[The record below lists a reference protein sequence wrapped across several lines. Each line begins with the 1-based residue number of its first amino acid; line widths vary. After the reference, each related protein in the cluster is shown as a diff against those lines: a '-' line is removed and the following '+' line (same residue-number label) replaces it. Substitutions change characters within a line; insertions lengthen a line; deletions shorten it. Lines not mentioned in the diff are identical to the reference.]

1 MLVRTSLAEK
11 KAGRELL
18 DTANFR
24 RTLAGICLIIQPFL
38 NLISVAISPQ
48 QSTDT
53 SEQLAMIGA
62 HPTRFLI
69 ANILDLLWLLLV
81 IPAVL
86 GLLHLL
92 RSGGALLGHIG
103 CGLVLAG
110 AVGAAAYRG
119 VNLGQLQ
126 VVESAL
132 NQGQLL
138 TAFAQPSLGSLVV
151 MLISAIGLV
160 IGYALLA
167 VGLWRTRAAPRGASG
182 LIVAF
187 LVVDIV
193 GLVAGGNKGVLLV
206 AHTLLL
212 VGLGWI
218 GVKILMMSNAQWR
231 AEVGTQVRS

>member
-1 MLVRTSLAEK
+1 MDA
-11 KAGRELL
+11 
-18 DTANFR
+18 ANFR

-38 NLISVAISPQ
+38 NLISVAISPP
-48 QSTDT
+48 QSTDP
-53 SEQLAMIGA
+53 SEQLAMMGA
-62 HPTRFLI
+62 HPTRFVISSL
-69 ANILDLLWLLLV
+69 LDLLWLLLL

-86 GLLHLL
+86 GLLHLLL

-103 CGLVLAG
+103 CGFVLAG
-110 AVGAAAYRG
+110 AVGVAAYRG
-119 VNLGQLQ
+119 VNLAQLQ

-132 NQGQLL
+132 KQGQLL
-138 TAFAQPSLGSLVV
+138 TAFGQPSLGSVVV
-151 MLISAIGLV
+151 MLISAMGLV

-193 GLVAGGNKGVLLV
+193 GLAAGGNKGVLLV

-218 GVKILMMSNAQWR
+218 GVKILAMLDAQWR

>member
-1 MLVRTSLAEK
+1 
-11 KAGRELL
+11 
-18 DTANFR
+18 
-24 RTLAGICLIIQPFL
+24 
-38 NLISVAISPQ
+38 
-48 QSTDT
+48 
-53 SEQLAMIGA
+53 MIGA
-62 HPTRFLI
+62 HPTRFFI
-69 ANILDLLWLLLV
+69 ANLLDLLWLLLL

-103 CGLVLAG
+103 CGFVLAG
-110 AVGAAAYRG
+110 TVGAAAYRG

-126 VVESAL
+126 VVESTL
-132 NQGQLL
+132 KQGQVL
-138 TAFAQPSLGSLVV
+138 TAFGQPSLGSILV
-151 MLISAIGLV
+151 MLLSAIGLV

-167 VGLWRTRAAPRGASG
+167 VGLWRTRAAPRGASA

-193 GLVAGGNKGVLLV
+193 GLAAGGNKVVLLV

-218 GVKILMMSNAQWR
+218 GVKILAMSDAQWR
-231 AEVGTQVRS
+231 AQVGTRDRS

>member
-1 MLVRTSLAEK
+1 
-11 KAGRELL
+11 L
-18 DTANFR
+18 DVSNFR
-24 RTLAGICLIIQPFL
+24 RTLAGICLIIQPLL

-69 ANILDLLWLLLV
+69 SSLLDLLWLVLL

-92 RSGGALLGHIG
+92 SSRSVLLGHIG
-103 CGLVLAG
+103 CGFALAG

-126 VVESAL
+126 VVESDL
-132 NQGQLL
+132 NREQVL
-138 TAFAQPSLGSLVV
+138 TAFGQASLGSVVV
-151 MLISAIGLV
+151 MLISVIGL
-160 IGYALLA
+160 ILGYALLA
-167 VGLWRTRAAPRGASG
+167 VGLWRTRAAPRGASA
-182 LIVAF
+182 LIVVF
-187 LVVDIV
+187 LVIDVV
-193 GLVAGGNKGVLLV
+193 GLAAADGNKGVLLV

-218 GVKILMMSNAQWR
+218 GVRILAMSDAQWR
-231 AEVGTQVRS
+231 AEVGTQIRS

>member
-1 MLVRTSLAEK
+1 
-11 KAGRELL
+11 L

-24 RTLAGICLIIQPFL
+24 RTLAGICLIIQPFI
-38 NLISVAISPQ
+38 NLISVAISPL

-62 HPTRFLI
+62 YPTRFLI
-69 ANILDLLWLLLV
+69 SSLLDLLWLLLL

-92 RSGGALLGHIG
+92 RARGTLLGHIG
-103 CGLVLAG
+103 GAFALAG

-119 VNLGQLQ
+119 VNLAQLQ
-126 VVESAL
+126 VAQSGL
-132 NQGQLL
+132 DQGEVLA
-138 TAFAQPSLGSLVV
+138 AFGQASLGSVVV
-151 MLISAIGLV
+151 MLMSAIGLIV
-160 IGYALLA
+160 GYALLA

-193 GLVAGGNKGVLLV
+193 GLATGGNKEVLLV

-218 GVKILMMSNAQWR
+218 GVRILAMSDAQWR

>member
-1 MLVRTSLAEK
+1 M
-11 KAGRELL
+11 

-24 RTLAGICLIIQPFL
+24 RTLAGMCLIIQPFL
-38 NLISVAISPQ
+38 NLISVAVSPK

-53 SEQLAMIGA
+53 SQQLATIGA
-62 HPTRFLI
+62 YPTRFLI
-69 ANILDLLWLLLV
+69 SSLLDLLWLLLL

-92 RSGGALLGHIG
+92 RARGTLLGQIG
-103 CGLVLAG
+103 CGFALAG

-119 VNLGQLQ
+119 VNLVQLQ
-126 VVESAL
+126 VTQSAL
-132 NQGQLL
+132 DQGQVLA
-138 TAFAQPSLGSLVV
+138 AFAQPNLGSVVV
-151 MLISAIGLV
+151 MLIIAIGLI

-167 VGLWRTRAAPRGASG
+167 VGLWRTRAAPRGASA

-193 GLVAGGNKGVLLV
+193 GLAAGGNKGVLLV

-212 VGLGWI
+212 VGLSWI
-218 GVKILMMSNAQWR
+218 GVRMLAMSDAQWR
-231 AEVGTQVRS
+231 AEAGTQVRS

>member
-1 MLVRTSLAEK
+1 MLRRAAPSANILNGQESRQGEV
-11 KAGRELL
+11 L

-24 RTLAGICLIIQPFL
+24 RTIAGMCLIIQPFL
-38 NLISVAISPQ
+38 NLISVAVSPK

-62 HPTRFLI
+62 YPTRFLI
-69 ANILDLLWLLLV
+69 SSLLDLLWLLLL

-92 RSGGALLGHIG
+92 RARGTLLGQIG
-103 CGLVLAG
+103 CGFALAG

-119 VNLGQLQ
+119 LNLAQLQ
-126 VVESAL
+126 VTQSAL
-132 NQGQLL
+132 DQGQVVA
-138 TAFAQPSLGSLVV
+138 AFAPPNLGSVVV

-167 VGLWRTRAAPRGASG
+167 VGLWRTRAAPRGASA

-193 GLVAGGNKGVLLV
+193 GLAAGGNKGVLLV

-212 VGLGWI
+212 VGL
-218 GVKILMMSNAQWR
+218 S
-231 AEVGTQVRS
+231 

>member
-1 MLVRTSLAEK
+1 M
-11 KAGRELL
+11 
-18 DTANFR
+18 DTADFR
-24 RTLAGICLIIQPFL
+24 RTLAGICLITQPLL
-38 NLISVAISPQ
+38 NLISVSISPQ

-62 HPTRFLI
+62 YPTRFLI
-69 ANILDLLWLLLV
+69 SSLLDLLWLLLL

-92 RSGGALLGHIG
+92 RARGALLGDIG
-103 CGLVLAG
+103 CGFVLAG
-110 AVGAAAYRG
+110 IVGAAAYRG

-126 VVESAL
+126 VAESGL
-132 NQGQLL
+132 KQGQLL
-138 TAFAQPSLGSLVV
+138 TAFGQPSLGSVVV

-167 VGLWRTRAAPRGASG
+167 VGLWRTRAAPRRASG

-193 GLVAGGNKGVLLV
+193 GLAAGGNKVVLLV

-218 GVKILMMSNAQWR
+218 GVKILAMSDAQWR
-231 AEVGTQVRS
+231 AQVGTRDRS

>member
-1 MLVRTSLAEK
+1 
-11 KAGRELL
+11 L

-24 RTLAGICLIIQPFL
+24 RTLAGVCLITQPLL
-38 NLISVAISPQ
+38 NLISVAISPR
-48 QSTDT
+48 QSTDAP
-53 SEQLAMIGA
+53 EQLAMIGA

-69 ANILDLLWLLLV
+69 SSLLDLLWLLLL

-92 RSGGALLGHIG
+92 RTRSALLGHIG
-103 CGLVLAG
+103 GGFALAG

-119 VNLGQLQ
+119 VNLAQLQ
-126 VVESAL
+126 VAQSDL
-132 NQGQLL
+132 DQGQVL
-138 TAFAQPSLGSLVV
+138 TAFGQASLGSVVV
-151 MLISAIGLV
+151 MIMSAIGLIV
-160 IGYALLA
+160 GYVLLA
-167 VGLWRTRAAPRGASG
+167 VGLWRTRAAPRGASA

-193 GLVAGGNKGVLLV
+193 GLAAGGNKGVLLV

-218 GVKILMMSNAQWR
+218 GVRLLAMSDAQWR
-231 AEVGTQVRS
+231 AEVGTQDRS

>member
-1 MLVRTSLAEK
+1 M
-11 KAGRELL
+11 

-24 RTLAGICLIIQPFL
+24 RTLAGICLITQPFI

-53 SEQLAMIGA
+53 SEQLEMIGA

-69 ANILDLLWLLLV
+69 ANLLDLLWLLLL

-92 RSGGALLGHIG
+92 RARGALLGDIG
-103 CGLVLAG
+103 CGFVLAG
-110 AVGAAAYRG
+110 TVGAAAYRG

-126 VVESAL
+126 VAESGL
-132 NQGQLL
+132 KQGQLL
-138 TAFAQPSLGSLVV
+138 TAFGQPSLGSVVV

-167 VGLWRTRAAPRGASG
+167 VGLWRTRAAPRRASA

-193 GLVAGGNKGVLLV
+193 GLAAGGNKVVLLV

-218 GVKILMMSNAQWR
+218 GVKMLAMSDAQWR
-231 AEVGTQVRS
+231 AQVGT

>member
-1 MLVRTSLAEK
+1 
-11 KAGRELL
+11 L

-24 RTLAGICLIIQPFL
+24 RTLAGVCLITQPFL

-62 HPTRFLI
+62 NPTRFLI
-69 ANILDLLWLLLV
+69 SSLLDLLWLVLL

-92 RSGGALLGHIG
+92 RARGALLGHIG
-103 CGLVLAG
+103 CGFVLAG

-119 VNLGQLQ
+119 INLAQLQ
-126 VVESAL
+126 VAQSAL
-132 NQGQLL
+132 DQGQVLA
-138 TAFAQPSLGSLVV
+138 AFGQASLGSVVV
-151 MLISAIGLV
+151 MLISAIGLIV
-160 IGYALLA
+160 GYALLA
-167 VGLWRTRAAPRGASG
+167 VGLWRTRAAPRGASA

-187 LVVDIV
+187 LVVDIF
-193 GLVAGGNKGVLLV
+193 GLTAGGNKGVLLV

-218 GVKILMMSNAQWR
+218 GVRMLAMSDAQWR

>member
-1 MLVRTSLAEK
+1 MRTSLAEK
-11 KAGRELL
+11 KAGRGLL

-24 RTLAGICLIIQPFL
+24 RTLAGICLITQPFI

-53 SEQLAMIGA
+53 SEQLEMIGA

-69 ANILDLLWLLLV
+69 ANLLDLLWLLLL

-86 GLLHLL
+86 GFLHLL
-92 RSGGALLGHIG
+92 RARGALLGHIG
-103 CGLVLAG
+103 CGFVLAG

-119 VNLGQLQ
+119 ANLGQLQ
-126 VVESAL
+126 VVESGL
-132 NQGQLL
+132 RQGQLL
-138 TAFAQPSLGSLVV
+138 TAFGQPSLGSVVV

-182 LIVAF
+182 LILAF
-187 LVVDIV
+187 LVVDNV
-193 GLVAGGNKGVLLV
+193 GLAAGGNKGVLLV

-218 GVKILMMSNAQWR
+218 GVKILAMSNAQWR
-231 AEVGTQVRS
+231 AEVGTQDRS

>member
-1 MLVRTSLAEK
+1 
-11 KAGRELL
+11 L

-24 RTLAGICLIIQPFL
+24 RTLAGICLITQPLL
-38 NLISVAISPQ
+38 NLISVSISPG

-62 HPTRFLI
+62 YPTRFLI
-69 ANILDLLWLLLV
+69 SSLLDLVWLLLL

-92 RSGGALLGHIG
+92 RARGALLGHIG
-103 CGLVLAG
+103 CGFALAG

-126 VVESAL
+126 VVESGL
-132 NQGQLL
+132 KPGQLL
-138 TAFAQPSLGSLVV
+138 TAFGQASLGSVVV
-151 MLISAIGLV
+151 MLMSAIGLIV
-160 IGYALLA
+160 GYALLA

-193 GLVAGGNKGVLLV
+193 GLAAGGNKGVLLV

-218 GVKILMMSNAQWR
+218 GVKILAMSDAQWR
-231 AEVGTQVRS
+231 AEVGTQARS

>member
-1 MLVRTSLAEK
+1 
-11 KAGRELL
+11 
-18 DTANFR
+18 
-24 RTLAGICLIIQPFL
+24 
-38 NLISVAISPQ
+38 
-48 QSTDT
+48 
-53 SEQLAMIGA
+53 MIGA

-69 ANILDLLWLLLV
+69 SSFVDLLWVLLL

-92 RSGGALLGHIG
+92 RTRGAILGHIG
-103 CGLVLAG
+103 CGFVLVG

-119 VNLGQLQ
+119 INLGQLQ
-126 VVESAL
+126 VVESSL
-132 NQGQLL
+132 KQGQVL
-138 TAFAQPSLGSLVV
+138 TAFGQPSLGSVVV

-193 GLVAGGNKGVLLV
+193 GLAAGGNKGVLLV

-218 GVKILMMSNAQWR
+218 GVKILAMSDAQWR
-231 AEVGTQVRS
+231 AEVETQVRS

>member
-1 MLVRTSLAEK
+1 M
-11 KAGRELL
+11 

-24 RTLAGICLIIQPFL
+24 RTLAGMCLIIQPFL
-38 NLISVAISPQ
+38 NLISVAVSPK

-53 SEQLAMIGA
+53 SQQLATIGA
-62 HPTRFLI
+62 YPTRFLI
-69 ANILDLLWLLLV
+69 SSLLDLLWLLLL

-92 RSGGALLGHIG
+92 RARGTLLGQIG
-103 CGLVLAG
+103 CGFALAG

-119 VNLGQLQ
+119 VNLAQLQ
-126 VVESAL
+126 VTQSAL
-132 NQGQLL
+132 DQGQVLA
-138 TAFAQPSLGSLVV
+138 AFAQPNLGSVVV
-151 MLISAIGLV
+151 MLIIAIGLI

-167 VGLWRTRAAPRGASG
+167 VGLWRTRAAPRGASA

-193 GLVAGGNKGVLLV
+193 GLAAGGNKGVLLV

-212 VGLGWI
+212 VGLSWI
-218 GVKILMMSNAQWR
+218 GVRMLAMSDAQWR
-231 AEVGTQVRS
+231 AEAGTQVRS

>member
-1 MLVRTSLAEK
+1 M
-11 KAGRELL
+11 
-18 DTANFR
+18 DTADFR
-24 RTLAGICLIIQPFL
+24 RTLAGICLITQPLL

-48 QSTDT
+48 QSTAT

-62 HPTRFLI
+62 NPTRFLI
-69 ANILDLLWLLLV
+69 SSLLDLLWLLLL

-92 RSGGALLGHIG
+92 RTRGALLGHIG
-103 CGLVLAG
+103 CGFALAG

-119 VNLGQLQ
+119 VNLAQLQ
-126 VVESAL
+126 VAQSAL
-132 NQGQLL
+132 DQGEVLA
-138 TAFAQPSLGSLVV
+138 AFGQASLGSIVV
-151 MLISAIGLV
+151 MLISAIGLIV
-160 IGYALLA
+160 GYALLA
-167 VGLWRTRAAPRGASG
+167 VGLWRTRAAPRGASA

-193 GLVAGGNKGVLLV
+193 GLAAGGNKGVLLV

-218 GVKILMMSNAQWR
+218 GVRILAMSNAQWR
-231 AEVGTQVRS
+231 AEGELNRS

>member
-1 MLVRTSLAEK
+1 
-11 KAGRELL
+11 L

-24 RTLAGICLIIQPFL
+24 RALAGICLITQPFL
-38 NLISVAISPQ
+38 NLISVSISPQ

-62 HPTRFLI
+62 YPTRFLI
-69 ANILDLLWLLLV
+69 SSLLDLLWLLLL

-92 RSGGALLGHIG
+92 RARGALLGHIG
-103 CGLVLAG
+103 CGFALAG

-126 VVESAL
+126 VTQSAL
-132 NQGQLL
+132 NQGQVLA
-138 TAFAQPSLGSLVV
+138 AFGQASLGSVVV
-151 MLISAIGLV
+151 MLMSAIGLIV
-160 IGYALLA
+160 GYALLA
-167 VGLWRTRAAPRGASG
+167 VGLWRTRAAPRGASA

-193 GLVAGGNKGVLLV
+193 GLAAGGNKGVLLV

-218 GVKILMMSNAQWR
+218 GVRILAMSDAQWR
-231 AEVGTQVRS
+231 AEVGTQDRS

>member
-1 MLVRTSLAEK
+1 
-11 KAGRELL
+11 L

-24 RTLAGICLIIQPFL
+24 RTLAGICLITQPFL

-48 QSTDT
+48 QSTNT
-53 SEQLAMIGA
+53 SEQLALIGA

-69 ANILDLLWLLLV
+69 ANLLDLLWLFLL

-92 RSGGALLGHIG
+92 RTRGALLGHIG
-103 CGLVLAG
+103 GGFVLAG

-126 VVESAL
+126 AAQSDL
-132 NQGQLL
+132 DQGQVLA
-138 TAFAQPSLGSLVV
+138 AFEQASLGSVVV
-151 MLISAIGLV
+151 MLMSALGLF

-167 VGLWRTRAAPRGASG
+167 VGLWRTRAAPRGASA

-193 GLVAGGNKGVLLV
+193 GLAAAGGNKGVLLV
-206 AHTLLL
+206 AHTLFL

-218 GVKILMMSNAQWR
+218 GVKMLAMSDAQWR
-231 AEVGTQVRS
+231 GEVGTQVRS

>member
-1 MLVRTSLAEK
+1 
-11 KAGRELL
+11 L
-18 DTANFR
+18 DTSNFR
-24 RTLAGICLIIQPFL
+24 RTLAGICLIIQPLL

-53 SEQLAMIGA
+53 SVQLAMIGA

-69 ANILDLLWLLLV
+69 SSLLDLLWLLLL

-92 RSGGALLGHIG
+92 RTRGALVGHIG
-103 CGLVLAG
+103 GGFALAG
-110 AVGAAAYRG
+110 VVGAAAYRG

-126 VVESAL
+126 VVESGL
-132 NQGQLL
+132 NQEQVL
-138 TAFAQPSLGSLVV
+138 TAFGQASLGSVAV
-151 MLISAIGLV
+151 MLISALGLV

-167 VGLWRTRAAPRGASG
+167 VGLWRTRAAPRGASA

-187 LVVDIV
+187 LVIDIV
-193 GLVAGGNKGVLLV
+193 GLAAAGGNKGVLLV

-218 GVKILMMSNAQWR
+218 GVRILAMSDAQWR

>member
-1 MLVRTSLAEK
+1 
-11 KAGRELL
+11 L

-38 NLISVAISPQ
+38 NLISVAISPP

-62 HPTRFLI
+62 HPTPFLI
-69 ANILDLLWLLLV
+69 SSLVDLLWLLLL

-103 CGLVLAG
+103 CGFVLAG

-119 VNLGQLQ
+119 VNLAQLQ
-126 VVESAL
+126 VVESGFK
-132 NQGQLL
+132 QGQLL
-138 TAFAQPSLGSLVV
+138 TAFGQPSLGSVLV

-167 VGLWRTRAAPRGASG
+167 VGLWRTRAAPRGASA
-182 LIVAF
+182 LILAF

-193 GLVAGGNKGVLLV
+193 GLATGGNKGVLLV

-218 GVKILMMSNAQWR
+218 GVKMLAMTDAQWR
-231 AEVGTQVRS
+231 AEVGTQVGP

>member
-1 MLVRTSLAEK
+1 
-11 KAGRELL
+11 L
-18 DTANFR
+18 DTADFR
-24 RTLAGICLIIQPFL
+24 RTLAGICLIIQPLL

-62 HPTRFLI
+62 YPTRFLI
-69 ANILDLLWLLLV
+69 SSLLDLLWLLLL

-92 RSGGALLGHIG
+92 RARGALLGHIG
-103 CGLVLAG
+103 CGFALAG

-126 VVESAL
+126 VAQSGL
-132 NQGQLL
+132 DQGEVLA
-138 TAFAQPSLGSLVV
+138 AFGQASLGSVVV
-151 MLISAIGLV
+151 MLISAIGLIV
-160 IGYALLA
+160 GYALLA
-167 VGLWRTRAAPRGASG
+167 VGLWRTRAAPRGASA

-193 GLVAGGNKGVLLV
+193 GLAAGGNKGVLLV

-218 GVKILMMSNAQWR
+218 GVRMLAMSAAQWR
-231 AEVGTQVRS
+231 AEGGTQVRS